1 MIPPSTNMRTDL
13 LCQGSLAAILVENEA
28 GNYLCPGVTLITITH
43 HHRKHKGITF
53 LDTQATSP
61 MMISTINEISFY
73 LMEIY
78 DKLNDGQ
85 AQLIWFHS
93 L

>member
-1 MIPPSTNMRTDL
+1 
-13 LCQGSLAAILVENEA
+13 
-28 GNYLCPGVTLITITH
+28 
-43 HHRKHKGITF
+43 
-53 LDTQATSP
+53 

-78 DKLNDGQ
+78 NKLNDGQ
-85 AQLIWFHS
+85 AELIWFHS